1 MEADTTIQLRR
12 ELDQARD
19 DLRRTALEIRRRFE
33 ADQVRLESEVREN
46 PMRSLV
52 LAGALGFV
60 LGRASRHTA
69 VLLALLTGAAV
80 GYSIGSAQRAGVP
93 AAQHDA
99 AREPGAR

>member
-80 GYSIGSAQRAGVP
+80 GYSIGSAQRAAVP